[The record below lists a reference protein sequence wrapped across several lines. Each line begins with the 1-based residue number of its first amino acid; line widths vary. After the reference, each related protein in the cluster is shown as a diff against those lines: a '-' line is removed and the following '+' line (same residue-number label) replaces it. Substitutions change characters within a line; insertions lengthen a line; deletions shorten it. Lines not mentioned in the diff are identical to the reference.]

1 MKRSARL
8 IFALATTAALLPPAG
23 ARAATVDV
31 SIRSGGNE
39 FHPSEIVVHVGDS
52 VRWTNDD
59 RTLFQ
64 TDHNVMADDGS
75 FASKQR
81 MKEGSSYEFQFTKA
95 GTFTYHCTIHD
106 WSGTV
111 EVLATQPTHVAT
123 ASPTPTTT
131 PTQTKRP
138 RPSRSASPSPTADAS
153 AGASSAPSIDPSG
166 VGSSLPSS
174 TGTILSIAI
183 VSIVALALLGWF
195 VYVRFVRQD

>member
-1 MKRSARL
+1 MRFCCPTPDSASQRPWISSLWRVFSQPCPLSTEADGTWSWAVCGAMYSLPAMTRSARL
-8 IFALATTAALLPPAG
+8 IFAFATTAALLPPAG

-81 MKEGSSYEFQFTKA
+81 M
-95 GTFTYHCTIHD
+95 
-106 WSGTV
+106 
-111 EVLATQPTHVAT
+111 
-123 ASPTPTTT
+123 
-131 PTQTKRP
+131 
-138 RPSRSASPSPTADAS
+138 
-153 AGASSAPSIDPSG
+153 
-166 VGSSLPSS
+166 
-174 TGTILSIAI
+174 
-183 VSIVALALLGWF
+183 
-195 VYVRFVRQD
+195 